1 MVLSEEEEDPLS
13 EELTSE
19 ELRRRCQQAKVN
31 HVGTKSQMV
40 GRLQTHFFWSV
51 SRSTHA
57 PESPH
62 TP

>member
-1 MVLSEEEEDPLS
+1 MVLSEEEEDPLT
-13 EELTSE
+13 EALTSE
-19 ELRRRCQQAKVN
+19 ELRRRCQQAEVD
-31 HVGTKSQMV
+31 HRGTKRQMV
-40 GRLQTHFFWSV
+40 ERLQTHFFWSV